1 MNETVIIWTALVP
14 FLLLLWF
21 SQRLSGL
28 TGVSGLALA
37 AVVSAAVVW
46 FPWFGHPLP
55 FWSASLS
62 ANFSVIMAGLLVVSV
77 FDRAFETGIFRPR
90 DWRAAWIFGAVA
102 SVLLYPSALGLGPQN
117 FDAYA
122 LGWPWLFWP
131 QSLILFGPAA
141 VTAAWLIW
149 CGNRFGLV
157 LLLAFLGYAAG
168 FQESENYWDY
178 LLDPVY
184 GAVSLVMILWMVWR
198 RRTSGLLVPT
208 SERSSGRSFR

>member
-1 MNETVIIWTALVP
+1 MKETVIIWTALVP

-122 LGWPWLFWP
+122 LGWPWLFWG
-131 QSLILFGPAA
+131 QSVWLFGGAGFAA
-141 VTAAWLIW
+141 ALLIW
-149 CGNRFGLV
+149 RGNRFGYV
-157 LLLAFLGYAAG
+157 VFLAMLGYAAG
-168 FQESENYWDY
+168 FQESENFWDY

-184 GAVSLVMILWMVWR
+184 GAVSLLMILCMIWR
-198 RRTSGLLVPT
+198 RRTSGPLVPT
-208 SERSSGRSFR
+208 SEGSSGR

>member
-1 MNETVIIWTALVP
+1 MKETVIIWTALVP

-21 SQRLSGL
+21 SQRMSGL
-28 TGVSGLALA
+28 PGVAGLALA
-37 AVVSAAVVW
+37 AVVSVAVVC
-46 FPWFGHPLP
+46 FPWFGHSVP

-62 ANFSVIMAGLLVVSV
+62 ANFSVIMVVLLVISV
-77 FDRAFETGIFRPR
+77 ADRAFETGIFRPR

-122 LGWPWLFWP
+122 LGWPWLFWG
-131 QSLILFGPAA
+131 QSVWLFGGVGIAA
-141 VTAAWLIW
+141 ALLIW
-149 CGNRFGLV
+149 RGNRFGYV
-157 LLLAFLGYAAG
+157 VFLAVLGYAAG
-168 FQESENYWDY
+168 FQESENLWDY

-198 RRTSGLLVPT
+198 RRTVGPFVPT
-208 SERSSGRSFR
+208 SEGSSGR

>member
-1 MNETVIIWTALVP
+1 MKETVIIWTALVP
-14 FLLLLWF
+14 FLLLLWL
-21 SQRLSGL
+21 SQRISGCH
-28 TGVSGLALA
+28 GAAGLALA
-37 AVVSAAVVW
+37 AVVAFAAVW

-102 SVLLYPSALGLGPQN
+102 SVLLYPSALGLGLQN

-122 LGWPWLFWP
+122 LGWPWLFWL

-157 LLLAFLGYAAG
+157 LVLAFLGYAAG
-168 FQESENYWDY
+168 FQESDNLWDY

-184 GAVSLVMILWMVWR
+184 GAVSLLMILCMIWR
-198 RRTSGLLVPT
+198 RRTSGPLVPT
-208 SERSSGRSFR
+208 SEGSSGQSFR